1 MGKLAIV
8 LVVLFAGCASAPVVL
23 TEFETVE
30 VEVPVRIPIP
40 PEMLVHPE
48 ACFFPST
55 GKLYI
60 FDIDEWVACAAA
72 SLREYAAGLNK
83 IRALQN

>member
-1 MGKLAIV
+1 MSK
-8 LVVLFAGCASAPVVL
+8 LVVLFVLLFAGCASAPVVL

-30 VEVPVRIPIP
+30 VQVPVRIPIP
-40 PEMLVHPE
+40 DELLAHPE
-48 ACFFPST
+48 GCFFPST

-60 FDIDEWVACAAA
+60 FDIDEWIACATA

-83 IRALQN
+83 IRALQK

>member
-1 MGKLAIV
+1 MNKLAIV
-8 LVVLFAGCASAPVVL
+8 FVVLFAGCASAPVVL
-23 TEFETVE
+23 TEFETIE

-40 PEMLVHPE
+40 DELLAHPE

-72 SLREYAAGLNK
+72 SLREYEAGLNR
-83 IRALQN
+83 IRALQK